1 MRKSGLAACA
11 VLGAVAFAT
20 AGTAL
25 AQPAPPPG
33 TTPAAARPARVPP
46 YGPII
51 TLEQAKKA
59 AGAAEAEAR
68 RRNAAISIAIAG
80 PTGEIVFFE
89 HMDGAVYATDDLSK
103 LKAHDAARFRMNTA
117 NFVTMQNA
125 GQSFPGVFVGGGG
138 MPLVVD
144 GKTVGAIGVSGA
156 ADDPIAQAGVDAL
169 K

>member
-1 MRKSGLAACA
+1 MRISTLAWVIALAAA
-11 VLGAVAFAT
+11 AT
-20 AGTAL
+20 AVQA
-25 AQPAPPPG
+25 AAPPP
-33 TTPAAARPARVPP
+33 AP

-59 AGAAEAEAR
+59 AFAAEAEAR
-68 RRNAAISIAIAG
+68 RRNVAISIAVAG
-80 PTGEIVFFE
+80 PTGEIVFYE

-103 LKAHDAARFRMNTA
+103 LKAHDAARFRMNTS
-117 NFVTMQNA
+117 NFLTLQAA

-144 GKTVGAIGVSGA
+144 GKTVGAIGISGG